1 MAIMKQYKMGDLPED
16 NVGYGKDAKSPKTSD
31 VNVVKKG
38 SPLPKDGEG
47 MHDVAYPKGKSK
59 SGVDAKVFSLAD
71 ERDY

>member
-1 MAIMKQYKMGDLPED
+1 MAIMKTYKMGDLPED
-16 NVGYGKDAKSPKTSD
+16 NMGYGKDAKSPKTAD

-38 SPLPKDGEG
+38 SPLPKDQEG
-47 MHDVAYPKGKSK
+47 VYDVSAPKGKSK